1 MFARNGA
8 ILQIDSAHSRAICD
22 DIGDRLREM
31 LRREI
36 KGKLP
41 PSLQYLMEQLADADR
56 DIAPSIVP
64 SLEDMIALN
73 RPMAAPHPRCSRTKW
88 IDQQP

>member
-8 ILQIDSAHSRAICD
+8 ILQIDSVHSRAICD
-22 DIGDRLREM
+22 EIGDRLREM

-36 KGKLP
+36 KGEFPLR
-41 PSLQYLMEQLADADR
+41 LRYLMEQLADANR
-56 DIAPSIVP
+56 EIAPMIVP

-73 RPMAAPHPRCSRTKW
+73 TPTAASDETTASAMLEH
-88 IDQQP
+88 